1 MPKPRKAL
9 INLAETPYYHCIS
22 RCVRRAYLCGK
33 DALTGHCYEHRRQW
47 VEDRILLLAQYFAID
62 ICSFAVM
69 SNHIHLVL
77 CVEGALCQSWSDK
90 EVLYR
95 WHKIYKGKERS
106 LTHRYLNGESLS
118 EYESSQVSIMSRY
131 TALDYKISAGL

>member
-9 INLAETPYYHCIS
+9 INLAATSYYHCIS

-33 DALTGHCYEHRRQW
+33 DKLTGQCYEHRRQW
-47 VEDRILLLAQYFAID
+47 VEERILFLAQYFAID
-62 ICSFAVM
+62 ICAFAVM

-77 CVEGALCQSWSDK
+77 SVESDRCDSWTDK

-95 WHKIYKGKERS
+95 WHQVYKGEDVTQR
-106 LTHRYLNGESLS
+106 LTFSP
-118 EYESSQVSIMSRY
+118 
-131 TALDYKISAGL
+131 